1 MEMAHPDWNSCAAG
15 GGWPEPFDDEALGAS
30 LIEARQRYL
39 DAMHM
44 PAAALRLADGELEV
58 PACNAAFRGLVQ
70 PFLSRE
76 GGDGA
81 VAILT
86 EFLEGEGERRQFAW
100 RKPGFGGRHY
110 RVHLSRLCASG
121 SIAARALVS
130 LVDRTAEIETER
142 TLRAEMLRDSLTGLP
157 NRQAFMDRVEAAT
170 GEGRPFALLAV
181 DLVRFSRVNEG
192 VGALA
197 GDELVLTVARRLRSA
212 LGPEDMLART
222 AGDEFGVLVAQADRP
237 EDAIEAAVR
246 LRDSLNTPV
255 RLSDL
260 EIQIDAA
267 IGCSLHGGDGCS
279 AGDAVANVQVALK
292 CAKRTGRIEL
302 FQPGEAGR
310 VRRRFALETD
320 LRRAVDRDELA
331 LAFQPLLD
339 LDTGVVTGFEA
350 LARWTHGER
359 GPISPAEFIPVAEES
374 GLIVPLGRWALE
386 RAARTLADWDRRA
399 GRRLPIS
406 LSVNVSAVQ
415 LARDSL
421 VEAVEASRMDL
432 TRLTLEITESSLVA
446 DPERV
451 KGILAALHDRRCR
464 VAMDDFGTGYSCLA
478 YLQRLPIDVLKIDRS
493 LITDMHGNRDSMAIV
508 RAVLSLA
515 RALGLSTTAEG
526 IENGETATLLTAL
539 GCTTGQGYLF
549 AKPLPPDQA
558 FDYLVSSRH

>member
-1 MEMAHPDWNSCAAG
+1 MDMARISWNELADVALAT
-15 GGWPEPFDDEALGAS
+15 PFDDEALGPS
-30 LIEARQRYL
+30 LLEARQRYL
-39 DAMHM
+39 DAIHM
-44 PAAALRLADGELEV
+44 PAAAVRLENGGVVVA
-58 PACNAAFRGLVQ
+58 ACNAAFAGLADAL
-70 PFLSRE
+70 LSAT
-76 GGDGA
+76 GDDGA
-81 VAILT
+81 GALLT
-86 EFLEGEGERRQFAW
+86 AFLKGGEQNRQFGW
-100 RKPGFGGRHY
+100 CRPGFGGRHY
-110 RVHLSRLCASG
+110 RVQLSRLCPSG
-121 SIAARALVS
+121 RFAARALVS

-157 NRQAFMDRVEAAT
+157 NRQAFIDRVEQAAA
-170 GEGRPFALLAV
+170 EGAAFALLAV

-212 LGPEDMLART
+212 LGPDDMLART
-222 AGDEFGVLVAQADRP
+222 AGDEFGVLVAQARRP
-237 EDAIEAAVR
+237 EEALDAAAR
-246 LRDSLNTPV
+246 LRESLNSPI

-267 IGCSLHGGDGCS
+267 IGCAMQDGQ
-279 AGDAVANVQVALK
+279 AGSPADTIANVQVALK

-310 VRRRFALETD
+310 VRRRFALETA
-320 LRRAVDRDELA
+320 LRRAIERDELA

-339 LDTGVVTGFEA
+339 LDTGAVTGFEA
-350 LARWTHGER
+350 LARWTDAEQ

-374 GLIVPLGRWALE
+374 GLIVPLGRWALD
-386 RAARTLADWDRRA
+386 RAARTLADWDARA
-399 GRRLPIS
+399 GRTLPIG

-421 VEAVEASRMDL
+421 VDAVEASRMDMS
-432 TRLTLEITESSLVA
+432 RLTLEITESSLVA

-451 KGILAALHDRRCR
+451 KGILAALHERRCR

-526 IENGETATLLTAL
+526 IENTETATLLTAL

-549 AKPLPPDQA
+549 ARPLEPERA
-558 FDYLVSSRH
+558 FGYLMGARN